1 MSYAGLPSARAEA
14 SRRNGAKSRGPKSAK
29 GKARSSRNALRHGM
43 RAEKHVV
50 LPEEDTAAFEAF
62 EKALTEELAP
72 EGALQA
78 VLAERIV
85 AAAWRL
91 KRADR
96 MEGEVFHENALH
108 DGSGSLGLSL
118 IRDAN
123 RARAFETLIRYRGS
137 SLAEFWRAL
146 RTLKALQAQPA
157 MKQVAPQAGG
167 AVLQAP
173 EPQPDEPEVREHP
186 GHSDRSEDT
195 DCKRH
200 PVATRLPARAPE
212 ARAALDSPR
221 PNEPE
226 GSGNPS
232 GCAPS
237 AIRSAQP
244 SQAANRS
251 SASGS
256 GSKPMPG
263 RSGTLSCPPSGCRE
277 ESGQPPSL
285 T

>member
-14 SRRNGAKSRGPKSAK
+14 SRRNEAKSRGPKTAV
-29 GKARSSRNALRHGM
+29 GKARSSRNALTHGM

-50 LPEEDTAAFEAF
+50 LPEEDTAQFEAF
-62 EKALTEELAP
+62 ERALTEELAP

-78 VLAERIV
+78 ILAERIV

-96 MEGEVFHENALH
+96 MEGEVFHENALQ

-123 RARAFETLIRYRGS
+123 RAGAFETLIRYRGS
-137 SLAEFWRAL
+137 TLAEFWRSL
-146 RTLKALQAQPA
+146 RTLKALQAEPT
-157 MKQVAPQAGG
+157 MKQVAPQADG
-167 AVLQAP
+167 AAP
-173 EPQPDEPEVREHP
+173 KAPAPQPNEPESREHP
-186 GHSDRSEDT
+186 GHPDRPEDIAREHCPT
-195 DCKRH
+195 TACS
-200 PVATRLPARAPE
+200 PASASGE
-212 ARAALDSPR
+212 RAALDVPP
-221 PNEPE
+221 PNEPDDCRI
-226 GSGNPS
+226 PS
-232 GCAPS
+232 GLAPLAS
-237 AIRSAQP
+237 RSAEP
-244 SQAANRS
+244 SQAASRS

-263 RSGTLSCPPSGCRE
+263 RSGTSSRPPSGCRDA
-277 ESGQPPSL
+277 SGQPPSL